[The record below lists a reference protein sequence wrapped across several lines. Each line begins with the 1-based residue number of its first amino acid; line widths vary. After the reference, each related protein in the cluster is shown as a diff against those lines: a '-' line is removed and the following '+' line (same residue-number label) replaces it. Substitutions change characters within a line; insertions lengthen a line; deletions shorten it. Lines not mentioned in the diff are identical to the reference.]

1 MEMQLLKSFVNEMI
15 FFYIIDFKWILK
27 IYDFLLTF
35 NDNVFYTLEKEN
47 NNILRW
53 LFDEI
58 DVS

>member
-1 MEMQLLKSFVNEMI
+1 MI
-15 FFYIIDFKWILK
+15 
-27 IYDFLLTF
+27 FLLTF